1 MKKLLLVVVVVS
13 TMILAL
19 SGCQSAKQVAY
30 FQNIDSLNLS
40 ASRMLYDAK
49 IMPKDQLS
57 IIVKAVNEDLAEP

>member
-1 MKKLLLVVVVVS
+1 MKKLLLVVVVAS

-40 ASRMLYDAK
+40 ASRMFYDVFFTK
-49 IMPKDQLS
+49 PKSS
-57 IIVKAVNEDLAEP
+57 ILLG

>member
-40 ASRMLYDAK
+40 ASRMEENAR
-49 IMPKDQLS
+49 IW
-57 IIVKAVNEDLAEP
+57 